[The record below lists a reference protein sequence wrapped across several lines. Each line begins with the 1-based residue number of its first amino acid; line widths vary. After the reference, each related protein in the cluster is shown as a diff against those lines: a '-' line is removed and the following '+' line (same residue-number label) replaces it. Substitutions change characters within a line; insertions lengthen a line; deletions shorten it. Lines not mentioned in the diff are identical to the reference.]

1 MATLPRLSS
10 DGRQIKT
17 YAKGA
22 NKTFEVRQVFFGITK
37 KAYKFMRQK
46 GVCLVLD
53 VDNNHICFVDE
64 KVDLPKG
71 KEPTGKK
78 FCSSKMG
85 TSYKGLIDPLHL
97 IDGYLTLKPYRIV
110 FSEKA
115 ASILGSNIEIN
126 QGIKEKADIDTT
138 LEKCRMIWVV
148 CKKGENIKSVKESFP
163 EEYEKLP
170 DDKKDALQNCVIV
183 NTKEENTLMKF
194 EDVDYYSKCIE
205 LAEQNGAE
213 EPKDE

>member
-10 DGRQIKT
+10 DKRQIKT

-22 NKTFEVRQVFFGITK
+22 NKTFEVRQESFGITK
-37 KAYKFMRQK
+37 KAYQFMRQK

-53 VDNNHICFVDE
+53 VENNHICFVDE

-71 KEPTGKK
+71 EEPNGKK
-78 FCSSKMG
+78 FCSSKIG
-85 TSYKGLIDPLHL
+85 NSYKGLIDPSHL
-97 IDGYLTLKPYRIV
+97 KEGYLTLKPYRIV

-115 ASILGSNIEIN
+115 SSILGTNIEIK
-126 QGIKEKADIDTT
+126 QGIKEKKDINAT

-148 CKKGENIKSVKESFP
+148 CRKGENLASVRDSFP
-163 EEYEKLP
+163 DEYENLP
-170 DDKKDALQNCVIV
+170 DEKKEALQNCVIV

-205 LAEQNGAE
+205 LAKQNGAK
-213 EPKDE
+213 EPDDE